1 MLSYLNDWGKI
12 NSLCE
17 KNRSFEI
24 SPEKEIDEEYGN
36 AFELDWKA
44 PRVHSVV
51 KLVSSTDNMS
61 H

>member
-1 MLSYLNDWGKI
+1 MW
-12 NSLCE
+12 